1 MRLGLV
7 GYGSD
12 TGVGMELRD
21 ALVHLP
27 AVSAFILKHPERP
40 ETKGLRFPPSTFFS
54 KGWELLQEMETWI
67 ADVKPDTILTWEIP
81 GDWRF
86 PDLWKR
92 KGIRWVCVIHY
103 DWFMPEHKHDYEK
116 ARLIS
121 PNFQCQNGI
130 KALYGLDSTLLPI
143 PVDLDRLPFKERRF
157 AHRFV
162 TVYGQGGPHDR
173 RSIREIVAAWR
184 GITMAF
190 PLTIR
195 AQKKPVEFE
204 GDLPNSIGIDLGNM
218 ETTAHLYEEQ
228 DVAVLPSKFEGVG
241 ISLIEAQALG
251 LPVITT
257 DMEPMRTLAPDL
269 LVNAS
274 PFSLEFMIGHKVIA
288 GFPSVLDLRRVVD
301 DISGKDIRD
310 LSHMARRRVENQYSW
325 TVLKEQWLDQ
335 LEGVHSI

>member
-1 MRLGLV
+1 MKLGLV

-27 AVSAFILKHPERP
+27 AASAFILKHPQRP
-40 ETKGLRFPPSTFFS
+40 ETKALRFPPSTFIS
-54 KGWELLQEMETWI
+54 EGWEPLREMETWI
-67 ADVKPDTILTWEIP
+67 ADVKPDTILTWEVP

-86 PDLWKR
+86 PDLWQR
-92 KGIRWVCVIHY
+92 KGIRWFCVMHY
-103 DWFMPEHKHDYEK
+103 DWFMPQHKYDYWK

-130 KALYGLDSTLLPI
+130 KALYGLESTLLPI
-143 PVDLDRLPFKERRF
+143 PVDLGRLPFKERRF

-173 RSIREIVAAWR
+173 RSIKEIVEAWR
-184 GITMAF
+184 KMFMAL
-190 PLTIR
+190 PLKIM
-195 AQKKPVEFE
+195 AQKKPVEIE
-204 GDLPNSIGIDLGNM
+204 GELPNTVWIDQRNV
-218 ETTAHLYEEQ
+218 ETTEELYAES

-241 ISLIEAQALG
+241 LSLIEAQALG

-274 PFSLEFMIGHKVIA
+274 PFSVEFMIGHKVIA
-288 GFPSVLDLRRVVD
+288 AYPSVEDLRRVVD
-301 DISGKDIRD
+301 ALSGKDIRE
-310 LSHMARRRVENQYSW
+310 LSHIARRRVEQHYSW
-325 TVLKEQWLDQ
+325 TVLKDAWLDT
-335 LEGVHSI
+335 LKSVN